1 MAAESPTSTTINPS
15 PAQPVAPISKT
26 KEKGKS
32 RYVEIVPVVVLLLA
46 GAMLFSITGNWN
58 SWISSGEIQETD
70 DAYVR
75 ADLTPLST
83 RVSGTVAEVAVN
95 DYQKVK
101 VGDLLVHLKDEDYRA
116 QVDQAAAVVWTAE
129 AAIENTQRQKLLQD
143 ARISQ
148 ADAGIEASM
157 AQIKDA
163 EAAVEATRADVVRT
177 ELERRRQESLIA
189 AGAATRQRLE
199 QVVAD
204 ADRFRAALA
213 GREATMAQARAGL
226 SARRADLAQ
235 AEAALLGRRADL
247 EAQHRQRD
255 VIDSQ
260 EAQARADLSAKRA
273 ALKVAQTNLEYT
285 RILAPADGVVG
296 ERKVRLGQLVSPGT
310 QVLSLVESNPWV
322 MANYKESQLAHV
334 REGDAVEITVD
345 ALPDAVF
352 RGHVAEIAPASG
364 SQITL
369 LPPDNATGN
378 FTKIVQRIPVKIVLE
393 RGDQTLEQL
402 RPGMSVI
409 SKIKTT
415 RTSDDNAPKGAGN

>member
-26 KEKGKS
+26 REKRKS

-58 SWISSGEIQETD
+58 SWISSREIQETD

-116 QVDQAAAVVWTAE
+116 QVDQAAAVVRTAE
-129 AAIENTQRQKLLQD
+129 AAIENIQRQKLLQD

-148 ADAGIEASM
+148 AEAGIEAAAAQVAQAHAGIEASM

-204 ADRFRAALA
+204 ADRF
-213 GREATMAQARAGL
+213 
-226 SARRADLAQ
+226 
-235 AEAALLGRRADL
+235 RADL

-322 MANYKESQLAHV
+322 MANYKETQLAHV

-345 ALPDAVF
+345 ALPGVMLKG
-352 RGHVAEIAPASG
+352 RVEEIAPASG
-364 SQITL
+364 SQFTL

-378 FTKIVQRIPVKIVLE
+378 FTKIVQRIPVKIELE
-393 RGDQTLEQL
+393 AD
-402 RPGMSVI
+402 
-409 SKIKTT
+409 
-415 RTSDDNAPKGAGN
+415 